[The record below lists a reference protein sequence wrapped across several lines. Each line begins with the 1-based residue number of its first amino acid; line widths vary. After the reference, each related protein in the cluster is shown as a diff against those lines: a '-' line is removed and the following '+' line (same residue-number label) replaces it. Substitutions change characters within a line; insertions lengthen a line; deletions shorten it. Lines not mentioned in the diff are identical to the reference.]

1 MPDAHGF
8 MTLPER
14 LRQMGRCHESA
25 ECPGG
30 RHWTWAAESI
40 EAADRIDRLELALH
54 RIAGHANI
62 TGEKA
67 RAVAEEALSRKTS

>member
-25 ECPGG
+25 ECPGESPLDMG
-30 RHWTWAAESI
+30 CREHRGGGSESTGLNLPCIASRAREHHW
-40 EAADRIDRLELALH
+40 
-54 RIAGHANI
+54 
-62 TGEKA
+62 
-67 RAVAEEALSRKTS
+67 